1 MLTLLV
7 MVSLFNIFA
16 CLIKLE
22 LSNEMLFYS
31 ADHCR
36 KDK

>member
-7 MVSLFNIFA
+7 MVSLFNMFA

-22 LSNEMLFYS
+22 LYNEMLFWAS
-31 ADHCR
+31 
-36 KDK
+36 KV